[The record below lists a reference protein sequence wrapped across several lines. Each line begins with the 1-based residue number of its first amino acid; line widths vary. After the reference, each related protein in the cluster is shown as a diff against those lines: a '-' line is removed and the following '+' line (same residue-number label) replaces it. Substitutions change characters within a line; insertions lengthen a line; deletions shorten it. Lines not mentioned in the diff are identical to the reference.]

1 MTEENMTLVKR
12 FLQNREAAGYKDKAG
27 TRYKIKKYMEYLE
40 ETGLQP
46 EEVHYRE
53 AGDYQGRLLAEDS
66 YTIGTINNFINIVIS
81 FYDFLINQNLALNNP
96 FTDIERIKNDKK
108 LPKNI
113 LSEVQMNSLLDD
125 FRNFVAGKN
134 LKEKKS
140 KYKLHVLAEVLYST
154 GLRIHEAA
162 ALRVEDIDLNQGI
175 IKVKKTKGDKA
186 RTVILNEYVKEVL
199 SLYIKRMRELI
210 LNKNSNRDRFFGAET
225 TVLERQVNRELK
237 RITGRFKYPAMTS
250 HGFRHALGFH
260 LLRAGCNIRYIQQML
275 GHKRIKN
282 TEIYTKVD
290 RDSLK
295 SVLDSYHPRQEVS
308 DG

>member
-81 FYDFLINQNLALNNP
+81 FYDFLINQNLAFNNP
-96 FTDIERIKNDKK
+96 FTAIDRIKNDKK

-113 LSEVQMNSLLDD
+113 LSESQVNTLLLE
-125 FRNFVAGKN
+125 FRNFMQGKN
-134 LKEKKS
+134 LKEKKT

-162 ALRVEDIDLNQGI
+162 SLRVEDIDLKQGI
-175 IKVKKTKGDKA
+175 INVKKTKGDKH
-186 RTVILNEYVKEVL
+186 RTVILNEYAKNVL
-199 SLYIKRMRELI
+199 SLYIKEMRVII
-210 LNKNSNRDRFFGAET
+210 LNKNSNTEKLFGAET

-237 RITGRFKYPAMTS
+237 KITEGLKLPGMTS
-250 HGFRHALGFH
+250 HGFRHAVGYH
-260 LLRAGCNIRYIQQML
+260 MLRSGCSIRYIQQVL
-275 GHKRIKN
+275 GHERIMN

-290 RDSLK
+290 RDSLRK
-295 SVLDSYHPRQEVS
+295 VLDSYHPRQV
-308 DG
+308 